1 MPSLVGLLW
10 SIRANS
16 RHIDGTVK
24 GQFAVTADMIAGK
37 GPARQ
42 VTFDLMW
49 DARVKRWVLYLVGGA
64 PVEGYLTM
72 VRNLWAT
79 LTPQP

>member
-1 MPSLVGLLW
+1 MPSLVGHLW

-49 DARVKRWVLYLVGGA
+49 DARSRRWVLYLVGGA
-64 PVEGYLTM
+64 PVEGYAA
-72 VRNLWAT
+72 VARGLWANAM
-79 LTPQP
+79 P